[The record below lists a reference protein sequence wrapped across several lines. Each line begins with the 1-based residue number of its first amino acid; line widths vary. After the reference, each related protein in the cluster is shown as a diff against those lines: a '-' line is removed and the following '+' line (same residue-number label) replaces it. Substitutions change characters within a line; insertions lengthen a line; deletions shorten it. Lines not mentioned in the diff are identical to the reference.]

1 MSNSS
6 SSSSA
11 VAAEVDAAIW
21 RAVVGSSVQVPSLNS
36 YVYYFPEGHLEHTS
50 SSASIY
56 NYNFALPRP
65 FIPCQVLSIR
75 FLSDHPSDQ
84 AFVRILLQPLQP
96 LGPRPMNNDDD
107 DNTRTDVLDF
117 AADPP
122 VQNLT
127 LKDTH
132 NNAWEFRHI
141 YRGTP
146 RRHLLTTG
154 WSKFVNAKR
163 LVAGDTVVFMKKK
176 STNELF
182 VGIRRASRVGGNE
195 GQDGGEA
202 LEAIQKAARGMAFEV
217 VYCPKAGCP
226 DFVVKAEKVK
236 DALRI
241 CWRQGMRVRMGVET
255 DDSSRMT
262 WFQGTIAAT
271 TSAGT
276 GPWYGSPW
284 RMLQVTWDEP
294 ESLQNVNRVNPWQ
307 VEYIPA
313 TPLFDPEFPP
323 SKKLRITQ
331 NPEAVPAGEGDF
343 RLPQLTRPMVGHLNP
358 AALSYAPFSAGMQ
371 GARPDHICIS
381 NASSDR
387 NLQTSNELPKNDAAP
402 ELKTVSTVLSIGSS
416 YSDNLSHGSQ
426 SSVQFRS
433 TDPLGQPGPS
443 SSSKTGANSFQLFGK
458 IIQMPEPVG
467 GGSKLKATCTDGG
480 KESSGHP
487 PILLL
492 GDGEGFLSF
501 VCNPRK
507 IQLVLFQKCDGL
519 LREEDVDEWRYYA
532 CFFT

>member
-107 DNTRTDVLDF
+107 DNTRTDVVSFSKILTPSDANNGGGFSVPRYCADLIFPQLDF

-487 PILLL
+487 P
-492 GDGEGFLSF
+492 
-501 VCNPRK
+501 
-507 IQLVLFQKCDGL
+507 
-519 LREEDVDEWRYYA
+519 
-532 CFFT
+532 T

>member
-1 MSNSS
+1 MLSS
-6 SSSSA
+6 SSSSFSG
-11 VAAEVDAAIW
+11 VAAEVDGAIW
-21 RAVVGSSVQVPSLNS
+21 RAVVGASVQVPSLNS
-36 YVYYFPEGHLEHTS
+36 YVYYFPQGHLEHNS
-50 SSASIY
+50 SSASIN

-96 LGPRPMNNDDD
+96 LGPRPMSNDDD
-107 DNTRTDVLDF
+107 DNTRTTWSRSRRYCADLIFPQLDF

-217 VYCPKAGCP
+217 VYYPKAGCP

-262 WFQGTIAAT
+262 WFQGTIAST
-271 TSAGT
+271 MSAGT

-284 RMLQVTWDEP
+284 RML
-294 ESLQNVNRVNPWQ
+294 
-307 VEYIPA
+307 
-313 TPLFDPEFPP
+313 
-323 SKKLRITQ
+323 
-331 NPEAVPAGEGDF
+331 
-343 RLPQLTRPMVGHLNP
+343 
-358 AALSYAPFSAGMQ
+358 Q

-387 NLQTSNELPKNDAAP
+387 TLQTSNELPKNDAAP

-426 SSVQFRS
+426 SSIHFRN

-480 KESSGHP
+480 KESSPHP
-487 PILLL
+487 P
-492 GDGEGFLSF
+492 
-501 VCNPRK
+501 
-507 IQLVLFQKCDGL
+507 
-519 LREEDVDEWRYYA
+519 
-532 CFFT
+532 T

>member
-1 MSNSS
+1 MRIT
-6 SSSSA
+6 
-11 VAAEVDAAIW
+11 VEVF
-21 RAVVGSSVQVPSLNS
+21 SVPRYCADLI
-36 YVYYFPEGHLEHTS
+36 FP
-50 SSASIY
+50 
-56 NYNFALPRP
+56 
-65 FIPCQVLSIR
+65 Q
-75 FLSDHPSDQ
+75 
-84 AFVRILLQPLQP
+84 
-96 LGPRPMNNDDD
+96 
-107 DNTRTDVLDF
+107 LDF

-217 VYCPKAGCP
+217 VYYPKAGCP

-236 DALRI
+236 DALRT

-262 WFQGTIAAT
+262 WFQGTIAST
-271 TSAGT
+271 MSAGT

-313 TPLFDPEFPP
+313 TPFFDPEFPS
-323 SKKLRITQ
+323 SKRFRITQ
-331 NPEAVPAGEGDF
+331 NPETRPAGEGDF
-343 RLPQLTRPMVGHLNP
+343 RLPQLTRPMAGHLNP
-358 AALSYAPFSAGMQ
+358 AALSHAPFSAGMQ

-387 NLQTSNELPKNDAAP
+387 TLQTSNELPKNDAAQ
-402 ELKTVSTVLSIGSS
+402 
-416 YSDNLSHGSQ
+416 N
-426 SSVQFRS
+426 
-433 TDPLGQPGPS
+433 
-443 SSSKTGANSFQLFGK
+443 
-458 IIQMPEPVG
+458 
-467 GGSKLKATCTDGG
+467 
-480 KESSGHP
+480 
-487 PILLL
+487 
-492 GDGEGFLSF
+492 
-501 VCNPRK
+501 
-507 IQLVLFQKCDGL
+507 
-519 LREEDVDEWRYYA
+519 
-532 CFFT
+532 